1 MTAGSEKPKL
11 TVKQEKFAQ
20 AYIETGNASEAY
32 RQAYNAEKSSP
43 EAIWVNASKLLA
55 NAKVALRV
63 AELQMQAQ
71 ERHEVTVDMIRSEI
85 DEARDMAK
93 KDGKTSD
100 MLTASRDK
108 AKLYGLLVD
117 KQQHTGNVKT
127 EVAWVVPE

>member
-32 RQAYNAEKSSP
+32 RQAYSAEKSSP